1 MIKEVSLHMAFFCI
15 SVCISVPPQST
26 DNQFMWHLV
35 GILYFLSQL
44 CLKKKKNQLSLLSSI
59 HSDILSIY
67 MCWHAVCVCV
77 GLIVMS
83 ISWDNVTAVRGLN
96 KKNELLAPVIP

>member
-44 CLKKKKNQLSLLSSI
+44 CLKKKRISFLHYPLFIRIFSAYICAGMQ
-59 HSDILSIY
+59 
-67 MCWHAVCVCV
+67 CVCVC
-77 GLIVMS
+77 GF
-83 ISWDNVTAVRGLN
+83 DC
-96 KKNELLAPVIP
+96 NEY

>member
-15 SVCISVPPQST
+15 SVCISLSLQST
-26 DNQFMWHLV
+26 VNQFMW
-35 GILYFLSQL
+35 Q
-44 CLKKKKNQLSLLSSI
+44 KKKRSSFLHYPLFI
-59 HSDILSIY
+59 RIFWAYICAG
-67 MCWHAVCVCV
+67 MQCVCV

-96 KKNELLAPVIP
+96 KKNGLLAPVIP

>member
-1 MIKEVSLHMAFFCI
+1 MIKEVSLHMSFFCI

-44 CLKKKKNQLSLLSSI
+44 CLKKKESAFFT
-59 HSDILSIY
+59 ILYSFGYSQHIY
-67 MCWHAVCVCV
+67 VLACSVCVC
-77 GLIVMS
+77 GF
-83 ISWDNVTAVRGLN
+83 DC
-96 KKNELLAPVIP
+96 NEY

>member
-35 GILYFLSQL
+35 GILYYFLSQL
-44 CLKKKKNQLSLLSSI
+44 CFKKISFLHYPLFIRIFSAYICAGMQ
-59 HSDILSIY
+59 
-67 MCWHAVCVCV
+67 CVCV
-77 GLIVMS
+77 WV
-83 ISWDNVTAVRGLN
+83 
-96 KKNELLAPVIP
+96 